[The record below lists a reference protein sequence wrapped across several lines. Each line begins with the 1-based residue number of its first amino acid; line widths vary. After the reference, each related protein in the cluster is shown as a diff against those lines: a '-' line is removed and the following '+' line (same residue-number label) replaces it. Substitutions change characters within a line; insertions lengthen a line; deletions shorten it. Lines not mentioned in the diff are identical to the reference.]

1 MVVKNN
7 MVTGIATRL
16 AVERD
21 RQHSFFD
28 TDEGRQWLEHALKL
42 ATSTSIPSVN
52 NLEVKPSFW
61 FILVD
66 STLALSAQQKILK
79 TFNQATSIPIRLVL
93 TDGWDQSS
101 EALKSDMHAA
111 KCELQVRLDY
121 DDMLHKSFL
130 KVMMTASS
138 LLQGEECLISPS
150 NGICRELEP
159 QRFAQ
164 IRKKLPPFLTLHR
177 KGRSADMSIYSFD
190 HDKWPSR
197 FVHELQ
203 TTPMWMQSITGNNI
217 TNRFGRG
224 WQVERVRHLK
234 RLDLKPWTGESLH
247 LFTST
252 GFVGLKNGVELLQEL
267 ALSIRGAL
275 K

>member
-1 MVVKNN
+1 

-21 RQHSFFD
+21 LQHSFFD
-28 TDEGRQWLEHALKL
+28 TLEGRQWLEDALKL

-66 STLALSAQQKILK
+66 STLALSTQENILK
-79 TFNQATSIPIRLVL
+79 TFSQATSIPIRLVL
-93 TDGWDQSS
+93 TDGWDKSS
-101 EALKSDMHAA
+101 EALRSDTEAA

-130 KVMMTASS
+130 KTMMTASS
-138 LLQGEECLISPS
+138 LLKGEECVISPT

-164 IRKKLPPFLTLHR
+164 IRKEMPPFLALHR
-177 KGRSADMSIYSFD
+177 KGRSVDLSVFSFD
-190 HDKWPSR
+190 HDKWPSCM
-197 FVHELQ
+197 VYELR
-203 TTPMWMQSITGNNI
+203 TTPMWMQTITGNNI
-217 TNRFGRG
+217 INRFGRG
-224 WQVERVRHLK
+224 WKVESVRHLK
-234 RLDLKPWTGESLH
+234 RLDLMPWTGESLH
-247 LFTST
+247 LLTST
-252 GFVGLKNGVELLQEL
+252 GFVGLRNCIEFLRELF
-267 ALSIRGAL
+267 LSFRRAF